1 MFVHKLRIGPDEFEF
16 TGIQLLHAVI
26 GEIFD
31 ERIFPRHDP
40 LEIEPDPSGVNAPW
54 SGMAGQVHHLGGIKQ
69 RLGGHA
75 TAQDAQPANFVA
87 TFNNDDS
94 QTRARCR
101 SCRRITGAAATQNCH
116 VKIKSVHVG
125 KDGSTA
131 GKCKFQILPWRAFRV
146 EIRHSFLDD
155 ECMSDIIYP
164 RSPRET
170 MDGWMYLPRYI
181 DKIRLHLAGKLHADY
196 QENFGKGFDG
206 MWLKYAG
213 VTHEQMI
220 DLVKKSITDGE
231 VYDWV
236 RRNVNKSTE
245 EKAAYARDMLSRP
258 KPGDEA
264 ALARLKMRKEQCNGL
279 HRDDVKTFVDVI
291 DLDEKRI

>member
-1 MFVHKLRIGPDEFEF
+1 
-16 TGIQLLHAVI
+16 
-26 GEIFD
+26 
-31 ERIFPRHDP
+31 
-40 LEIEPDPSGVNAPW
+40 
-54 SGMAGQVHHLGGIKQ
+54 
-69 RLGGHA
+69 
-75 TAQDAQPANFVA
+75 
-87 TFNNDDS
+87 
-94 QTRARCR
+94 
-101 SCRRITGAAATQNCH
+101 
-116 VKIKSVHVG
+116 
-125 KDGSTA
+125 
-131 GKCKFQILPWRAFRV
+131 
-146 EIRHSFLDD
+146 
-155 ECMSDIIYP
+155 MSDIIYP

-170 MDGWMYLPRYI
+170 MDGWMYLPRYL
-181 DKIRLHLAGKLHADY
+181 DKIRLHLAGKLQADY

-213 VTHEQMI
+213 VAHEQMI

-236 RRNVNKSTE
+236 RRNVNKSAE

-264 ALARLKMRKEQCNGL
+264 ALARLKMRKEQCSGL